1 MAQMG
6 ANVAAHRRRRGLTGD
21 ELVELCNRGG
31 YPLTR
36 AVLANIEKGRGKS
49 SGPTVAE
56 LLVIARALNVAPVRL
71 LADPDEDDTLEVTP
85 GEHMPTWD
93 AWRWIGGG
101 DDQHADLHRRWEQA
115 LSRMEDASVRITA
128 GSAPEDG
135 ASVPEWLREQERENV
150 EFYRR
155 VMRQEAQ
162 TLVEIEQQMRQLGYP
177 VPAHTPTQTAMIK
190 AVTQ

>member
-1 MAQMG
+1 TSDVVAYCYTRPSIVSNRQTSAGCASCGIRVQLIAVNANEKSDDSGGRSWPLRLMAQMG

-115 LSRMEDASVRITA
+115 LNRMEDASVRITA
-128 GSAPEDG
+128 GSAPE
-135 ASVPEWLREQERENV
+135 
-150 EFYRR
+150 
-155 VMRQEAQ
+155 
-162 TLVEIEQQMRQLGYP
+162 
-177 VPAHTPTQTAMIK
+177 
-190 AVTQ
+190 